1 MQGTGL
7 RFNHHFGL
15 KQYTGQWQANRNE
28 QRKHILPF
36 CRSNKVGTYGVGVGV
51 GVRAGA
57 GAGLGA
63 AGGAAATT
71 AGA

>member
-1 MQGTGL
+1 VQGTGL

-15 KQYTGQWQANRNE
+15 KQYTGQWQDNRNE
-28 QRKHILPF
+28 QRKNLLPF

-51 GVRAGA
+51 RAGAGA

-63 AGGAAATT
+63 AGGAATT